1 MVLTCSKEH
10 VLFDIVKITAGH
22 DGCHR
27 LPADALCRP
36 DIDRATRFSA
46 WREVDT
52 GATKTHH
59 DQTTADCGAS
69 TILDQF
75 KPNRRHIE
83 QPITWC
89 EERPSH
95 TLMAMTGDLD
105 RCSGDRAGKEQFD
118 RA

>member
-59 DQTTADCGAS
+59 DQTTADTHNYHLAH
-69 TILDQF
+69 
-75 KPNRRHIE
+75 N
-83 QPITWC
+83 
-89 EERPSH
+89 
-95 TLMAMTGDLD
+95 TLML
-105 RCSGDRAGKEQFD
+105 RAKNQPKNT
-118 RA
+118 RPRSIKQLPARHN